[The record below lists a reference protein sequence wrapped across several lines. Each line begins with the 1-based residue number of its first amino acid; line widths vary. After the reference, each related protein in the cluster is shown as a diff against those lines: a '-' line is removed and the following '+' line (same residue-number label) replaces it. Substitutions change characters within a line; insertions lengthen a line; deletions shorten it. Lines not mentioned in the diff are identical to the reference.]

1 MIVIDADAAIA
12 CGDRIVLILLL
23 LGCCCCCRNVAV
35 VSGVREDTPG
45 IANSRDDDLKCSLF
59 DDGDVCC
66 DGLMKAIV
74 L

>member
-1 MIVIDADAAIA
+1 MTVIDADVAIA

-23 LGCCCCCRNVAV
+23 GCCCCCRNVEV
-35 VSGVREDTPG
+35 VSGVREETPG
-45 IANSRDDDLKCSLF
+45 IANNRDDDLKLF
-59 DDGDVCC
+59 DDNDVCC